1 MQFAIL
7 DRSSLQKKSIG
18 ATIHRSVAAT
28 SPPEGSPAGLMAGA
42 DAGAGIAV
50 EVLRAAYVSYIA
62 EVEIMG
68 DLAVPEL
75 TEEEAEFKAEIEKLF
90 VEIERTYEQ
99 IQRHREDFERSRSRT
114 LAVLAELR
122 AA

>member
-1 MQFAIL
+1 
-7 DRSSLQKKSIG
+7 
-18 ATIHRSVAAT
+18 
-28 SPPEGSPAGLMAGA
+28 MAGA
-42 DAGAGIAV
+42 DSLAGIAV
-50 EVLRAAYVSYIA
+50 EVLRAANVSYIA

-99 IQRHREDFERSRSRT
+99 IKRHREDFERSRSRT

>member
-1 MQFAIL
+1 
-7 DRSSLQKKSIG
+7 
-18 ATIHRSVAAT
+18 
-28 SPPEGSPAGLMAGA
+28 
-42 DAGAGIAV
+42 
-50 EVLRAAYVSYIA
+50 
-62 EVEIMG
+62 MG
-68 DLAVPEL
+68 DLAVHEL

-99 IQRHREDFERSRSRT
+99 IKRHREDFERSRSRT

>member
-1 MQFAIL
+1 
-7 DRSSLQKKSIG
+7 
-18 ATIHRSVAAT
+18 
-28 SPPEGSPAGLMAGA
+28 MAGA
-42 DAGAGIAV
+42 DACAGIAV

>member
-1 MQFAIL
+1 
-7 DRSSLQKKSIG
+7 
-18 ATIHRSVAAT
+18 
-28 SPPEGSPAGLMAGA
+28 
-42 DAGAGIAV
+42 
-50 EVLRAAYVSYIA
+50 
-62 EVEIMG
+62 MG

-75 TEEEAEFKAEIEKLF
+75 TEEEAEFKAGIEKLF

-99 IQRHREDFERSRSRT
+99 IKRHREDFERSRSRT

>member
-1 MQFAIL
+1 
-7 DRSSLQKKSIG
+7 
-18 ATIHRSVAAT
+18 
-28 SPPEGSPAGLMAGA
+28 MAGA
-42 DAGAGIAV
+42 DDDAGVAV
-50 EVLRAAYVSYIA
+50 EVLRVANVSYIA
-62 EVEIMG
+62 EVETMG